1 LNSITCVEETDNGF
15 GFAWA
20 SGRVLGV
27 FGPARGA
34 SASAVGVA
42 APVDGSCRAL
52 GRGRARRGPAR
63 GWGAAGRLHGVRV
76 RPRKGSSGCV
86 VVGFWARGG
95 WLRARQGLLARLLL
109 DAGARRGGCRGAWR
123 PVARRRRA
131 HVEEVGEGRERKVG
145 GGG

>member
-1 LNSITCVEETDNGF
+1 LNSITCIEETDNGF

-27 FGPARGA
+27 FGPACGA

-42 APVDGSCRAL
+42 APVGGSCQTL

-63 GWGAAGRLHGVRV
+63 GRGTAGRLRGVRV
-76 RPRKGSSGCV
+76 RPRKGSSGRV
-86 VVGFWARGG
+86 VAGFWARGG
-95 WLRARQGLLARLLL
+95 WLRARLLL

-123 PVARRRRA
+123 PAARRRRA
-131 HVEEVGEGRERKVG
+131 RVEEVGEGRERKVG
-145 GGG
+145 DGG